1 MFFKQYYLGCLAH
14 ASYVVGDGGE
24 AAVVDPRRDV
34 DEYIADCEARG
45 LRIRY
50 ILETHLHADFVSG
63 HIELA
68 QRTGATICL
77 GHRAGAAFAHR
88 ALHDGDEIRLGGVAL
103 RVLETPGHTPEGVSY
118 LVLERGA
125 AEKVLTGDTLFIGDV
140 GRPDLVGSKGFTPS
154 QMAAM
159 LYDSLHQKLL
169 ALGDAV
175 EVWPAHGAGS
185 SCGRNISSKTSSTI
199 GEQRATNYALQPM
212 TRQQFVTLT
221 ASELPPP
228 PQYFSHDAE
237 INRQGARPLDELP
250 PPAALPPA
258 EVRARMERGMVAID
272 VRAAAAWGNAHVP
285 GSLNLGLTG
294 NFAPWAGALIAVD
307 EPIVLVADDAE
318 EARQAQ
324 LRLAR
329 VGMERVDGYLD
340 GGIAAWHAA
349 GLPLVAVSQMPVDEL
364 RARLLEGASLQI
376 FDVRKPGEYQS
387 GHVPGAINVPLDS
400 IEKQSLDASR
410 ATAVVCASGYR
421 SSAATSLLERKGFKE
436 LYNVTGGTTAWV
448 AAGFTVDK

>member
-14 ASYVVGDGGE
+14 GSYVVGDGGE

-34 DEYIADCEARG
+34 DEYIADCEAQG
-45 LRIRY
+45 LRIKY

-77 GHRAGAAFAHR
+77 GHRAGAAFAHK
-88 ALHDGDEIRLGGVAL
+88 ALHDGDEIRMGDVVL
-103 RVLETPGHTPEGVSY
+103 RVLETPGHTPEGVSF
-118 LVLERGA
+118 LVIERGA
-125 AEKVLTGDTLFIGDV
+125 VQKVLTGDTLFIGDV
-140 GRPDLVGSKGFTPS
+140 GRPDLVGSKGFTS
-154 QMAAM
+154 EQMAAM
-159 LYDSLHQKLL
+159 LYDSLHQKILTL
-169 ALGDAV
+169 DDSV

-185 SCGRNISSKTSSTI
+185 SCGRNISNKTSSTI
-199 GEQRATNYALQPM
+199 GEQRKTNYALQPM
-212 TRQQFVTLT
+212 SKEQFVKLT

-250 PPAALPPA
+250 PPHALSPA
-258 EVRARMERGMVAID
+258 EVRARMDRGVTAID
-272 VRAAAAWGNAHVP
+272 VRAAASYGNAHVP

-294 NFAPWAGALIAVD
+294 NFAPWAGALIQVD
-307 EPIVLVADDAE
+307 KPLVVIADDAE

-329 VGMERVDGYLD
+329 VGMERVEGYLD

-364 RARLLEGASLQI
+364 RARLAEGVELQI
-376 FDVRKPGEYQS
+376 FDVRRPGEYQS

-400 IEKQSLDASR
+400 MEKQSLDPSR
-410 ATAVVCASGYR
+410 PTAVLCASGYR

-436 LYNVTGGTTAWV
+436 VYNVTGGTTAWV
-448 AAGFTVDK
+448 NAGFGVDK